1 MKIKEFQSRQPLLI
15 ILLGLSLITIFGR
28 YQQSSPY
35 HLSVF
40 QTNVGWGYAVITN
53 GDSLIYQP
61 TIPGI
66 AGRRGF
72 GSEEQAREVGK
83 HIVAKLEKGE
93 MPPTITYAELTQ
105 LGIVAP

>member
-1 MKIKEFQSRQPLLI
+1 MKTRLFQSKQRLLI
-15 ILLGLSLITIFGR
+15 ILIGLSLITFFVR
-28 YQQSSPY
+28 YRQASSY
-35 HLSVF
+35 HLAVF

-72 GSEEQAREVGK
+72 GSEAQAREVGK

-105 LGIVAP
+105 LGVIAP